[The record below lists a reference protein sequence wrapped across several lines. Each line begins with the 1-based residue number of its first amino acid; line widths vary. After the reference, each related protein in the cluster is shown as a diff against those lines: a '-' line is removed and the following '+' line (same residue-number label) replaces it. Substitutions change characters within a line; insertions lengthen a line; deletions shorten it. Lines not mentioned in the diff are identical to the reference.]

1 MGRTFASI
9 FTSFGGKRKPAKGPL
24 DHIEIPMSWFVI
36 GFLVTGILATVL
48 LTWLF
53 SIHWWMGVVA
63 VVLTFFLAAVAARAG
78 AEIGINPIGPM
89 GKVTQL
95 TYGVMAPGNIP
106 ANLMTAGVTAGAA
119 CSCSDTVGNL
129 KVGHMVGANPRK
141 QFIAQ
146 LFGVLAGALL
156 AVPAYFILV
165 PDANALG
172 GDKFPAPSALV
183 WMGVAKVLSQGP
195 QHAAAQCGDGRDRGL
210 RGGRGHRHRRSRLP
224 QGQALH
230 ALAGR
235 AGHRP

>member
-1 MGRTFASI
+1 MGAI
-9 FTSFGGKRKPAKGPL
+9 
-24 DHIEIPMSWFVI
+24 
-36 GFLVTGILATVL
+36 
-48 LTWLF
+48 
-53 SIHWWMGVVA
+53 A

-78 AEIGINPIGPM
+78 AEIGMNPIGAL

-95 TYGVMAPGNIP
+95 TYGALAPGNIT
-106 ANLMTAGVTAGAA
+106 ANLMTAGLTAGAA

-165 PDANALG
+165 PDVSVLG
-172 GDKFPAPSALV
+172 GEKFPAPSAQV
-183 WMGVAKVLSQGP
+183 WKGVAEVLSQGP
-195 QHAAAQCGDGRDRGL
+195 QLAASQRRDCGWRCL
-210 RGGRGHRHRRSRLP
+210 RARRPHRPHRPLLS

-230 ALAGR
+230 PFAGR
-235 AGHRP
+235 AGHRADNPRLPGSSACSSAH